1 MARLEICVDS
11 YESAVNA
18 ISGGANQLEVCGA
31 LTLGGLTPSVGL
43 VRRLRSSFPQTPLF
57 IMLRPRD
64 GDFLYTTDEVEVMLE
79 DLRAMKTLGVG
90 GFVFG
95 ALGRDGGLEENT
107 CNRLLS
113 AARPLPSTLHR
124 VFDLTKDW
132 RTALNQAV
140 KMGFNAI
147 LTSGQADTAVEGSDR
162 LRKICAEAADRI
174 HIIAGSGVNSKTL
187 PFLMSETG
195 CWWYHGSASV
205 DIKPEISRNRIAMG
219 SKDGSV
225 RRLTSK
231 DEVSA
236 MKQQMEAFFGS
247 QPLPKRYY

>member
-95 ALGRDGGLEENT
+95 PLLTFLSVFSSRREVAHSEKASTFACTPVSGLHGNINALT
-107 CNRLLS
+107 CPSAGHRKSLPKYVLNLQLVNSCFFCSATSVSLS
-113 AARPLPSTLHR
+113 ASKRLVGLRP
-124 VFDLTKDW
+124 K
-132 RTALNQAV
+132 
-140 KMGFNAI
+140 
-147 LTSGQADTAVEGSDR
+147 
-162 LRKICAEAADRI
+162 LRKQNALDTTV
-174 HIIAGSGVNSKTL
+174 H
-187 PFLMSETG
+187 
-195 CWWYHGSASV
+195 
-205 DIKPEISRNRIAMG
+205 
-219 SKDGSV
+219 
-225 RRLTSK
+225 
-231 DEVSA
+231 
-236 MKQQMEAFFGS
+236 
-247 QPLPKRYY
+247 